1 MLEIKNLTV
10 KFGGLV
16 AVNDLSMKVDKG
28 VIHSLIGPNGA
39 GKTTVFNAIC
49 GLVKFTGKI
58 EIEGKDISLVP
69 AYKKANFGIGRS
81 FQNIVIFKYMTIL
94 ENLLVGYHINSNYSI
109 WEQIFKTRRKE
120 EIEEKAWKRAV
131 DVADILEL
139 KNKLGL
145 LAGNLPYGTQKLVDV
160 GRALMIFPKILLLD
174 EPAAGLTESET
185 EKLKEKL
192 IKIKEMG
199 TTIILVEHDMNLVMD
214 ISDKITVLN
223 FGKKIA
229 EGKPEEIVNN
239 KEVIKAYLGDETY
252 A

>member
-58 EIEGKDISLVP
+58 EIEGKDISVVP

>member
-94 ENLLVGYHINSNYSI
+94 ENLLAGYHINSNYSI

>member
-139 KNKLGL
+139 KNNLGL

-229 EGKPEEIVNN
+229 EGKPEKIVNN